1 MSAIAQLQTLA
12 GELRSSP
19 MDIIFTAL
27 ADTLVPWIEDRYG
40 KVAAVLIAVLLVIL
54 PVIALV
60 GTLGW
65 LTGGL

>member
-1 MSAIAQLQTLA
+1 MTVDAQLQTLA
-12 GELRSSP
+12 GELKSSL
-19 MDIIFTAL
+19 MDIIFAAL

-54 PVIALV
+54 PVIALI
-60 GTLGW
+60 GTVIW